1 MSTVERAVLAVKF
14 GYRVTTRAESYL
26 NFRLYGEP
34 DSDLDVD
41 YYFWVIK
48 DGDGVTLVDTGF
60 APEAGDRRRRARYT
74 TPAEVLPSLGISVAD
89 VTTIVIS
96 HAHWDHTGNIRQ
108 FPQAQLVMAEA
119 EYTFWTSP
127 LARRA
132 HFAAHSEPDEIA
144 LLAQA
149 RKEDRLTLFTGSCT
163 LAPGIELTEV
173 GGHTPGQLIA
183 AVTLADGGPG
193 SNGTVV
199 LASDA
204 LHFYEEVERDRP
216 FAIVADL
223 PAMYLGYDTLA
234 QLAAQPNTRL
244 VAGHDPLVR
253 TRFEPAS
260 DVTNLPNGVAVTNLT
275 SSYSTVTSVP

>member
-1 MSTVERAVLAVKF
+1 VTSAAPARQVLAVKY
-14 GYRVTTRAESYL
+14 GYRVTTRTESYL
-26 NFRLYGEP
+26 NFHLYGEP
-34 DSDLDVD
+34 DAELGID
-41 YYFWVIK
+41 YYFWVIR
-48 DGDGVTLVDTGF
+48 DHAGVVLVDTGF
-60 APEAGDRRRRARYT
+60 APAVGDRKRREHYT
-74 TPAEVLPSLGISVAD
+74 TPAEVLPALGIGVDD
-89 VTTIVIS
+89 VTAVVVS
-96 HAHWDHTGNIRQ
+96 HAHWDHIGNVRQ
-108 FPQAQLVMAEA
+108 FPRAQLVMTEA
-119 EYTFWTSP
+119 EYAFWTSP

-149 RKEDRLTLFTGSCT
+149 AKEDRVTLFTGNYA

-183 AVTLADGGPG
+183 SVAVPDG
-193 SNGTVV
+193 STAV

-223 PAMYLGYDTLA
+223 PAMYRAYDTLA
-234 QLAAQPNTRL
+234 QLASQPATRL

-253 TRFEPAS
+253 ARFAPYAGAGGPDAAS
-260 DVTNLPNGVAVTNLT
+260 GIEVTDLT
-275 SSYSTVTSVP
+275 APRL